1 MSVKKPRREAIS
13 DLESIYEL
21 NKDELKYINTEYSVF
36 TKKKNNTLSLSDF
49 KNRVILENEAM
60 KIGRTYKSIKTV
72 SRRWKISEKD
82 ALELCK
88 NFEERQNKNKN

>member
-1 MSVKKPRREAIS
+1 MSIKKLRREAIS

-36 TKKKNNTLSLSDF
+36 NKNNNLSLLDF

-60 KIGRTYKSIKTV
+60 KIGRTYKSIKNI

-88 NFEERQNKNKN
+88 NFEERQNKN